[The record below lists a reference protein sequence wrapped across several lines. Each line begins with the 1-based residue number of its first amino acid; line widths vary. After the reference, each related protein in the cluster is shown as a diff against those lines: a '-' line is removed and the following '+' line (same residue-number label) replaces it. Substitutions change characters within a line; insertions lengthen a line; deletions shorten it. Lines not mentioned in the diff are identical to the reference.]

1 MVYFVRIGKH
11 IKIGVTTNLKGRLQS
26 FRTSS
31 AEEIT
36 VLLRIPGSR
45 EVERRLHDLF
55 REERVRLEFFRDCW
69 PIGEFIRFAKER
81 GVAYAFE

>member
-1 MVYFVRIGKH
+1 MSVVYFVRIGKH
-11 IKIGVTTNLKGRLQS
+11 IKIGTTISLKGRLQS

-36 VLLRIPGSR
+36 VLLIIPGGR

-55 REERVRLEFFRDCW
+55 REERIRLEFFYSSLR
-69 PIGEFIRFAKER
+69 IGGRTITA
-81 GVAYAFE
+81 AAW